1 MVVMATV
8 ATENMQTENTQA
20 ENSQAERLQKILAMH
35 NVASRRAAEQMIVDG
50 RVCVNGRVAKLGD
63 KADPAVDE
71 ITLDGKALGAKAGL
85 RYLLLYKPAG
95 FITSVTDPRGRR
107 TVMDLVADKL
117 PAGERI
123 YPVGRLDYAT
133 GGLLLMTNDGELAN
147 GLLHPAGEINKTYE
161 CAVRGSVNAVK
172 LRQLS
177 EGVRLSDGMTAPAKA
192 RQIKRGR
199 DTVIEITIHEGRN
212 RQVRRMMQ
220 AVGLEV
226 VWLKRVGFAGLD
238 LQGLRPGE
246 SRSLTKAEL
255 SRLKRLIDGK

>member
-1 MVVMATV
+1 MTSDTAEKT
-8 ATENMQTENTQA
+8 QTA
-20 ENSQAERLQKILAMH
+20 ELQSGGAQSERLQKILAMH
-35 NVASRRAAEQMIVDG
+35 NVASRRAAEQMIADG

-71 ITLDGKALGAKAGL
+71 ITLDGKALGEKAGL

-107 TVMDLVADKL
+107 TVMDLVVDKI
-117 PAGERI
+117 PSGERI

-147 GLLHPAGEINKTYE
+147 GLLHPAGEVNKTYE
-161 CAVRGSVNAVK
+161 CAVRGEVTAAK

-199 DTVIEITIHEGRN
+199 DNVIEITIHEGRN

-226 VWLKRVGFAGLD
+226 VWLKRVSFAGLN
-238 LQGLRPGE
+238 LEGLRPGE
-246 SRSLTKAEL
+246 SRSLTKGEL